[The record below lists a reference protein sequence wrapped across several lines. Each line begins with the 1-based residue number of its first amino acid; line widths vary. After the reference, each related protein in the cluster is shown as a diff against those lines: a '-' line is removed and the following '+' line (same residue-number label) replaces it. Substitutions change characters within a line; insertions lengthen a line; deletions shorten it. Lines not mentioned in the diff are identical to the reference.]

1 MDKTIKINLAG
12 ILFQIEDDAYKVLRD
27 YLQAINS
34 RLRNIPGGNETI
46 DDIEARIAEIFQSQK
61 GLSGIISK
69 ENVDAMVSIIGK
81 PEDFEHGDSFTDS
94 YIPGTQRRRLYR
106 DPGNTIIS
114 GVSGGIGAYLNIDP
128 VWIRVLFILF
138 TLLYGIG
145 FFVYIALWIALPSA
159 VTDSQKRELYGE
171 HYNTRS
177 TIKAEKQKN
186 GSYASVSSS
195 SGNEKVKDV
204 GNALNEVFRAI
215 GSFFFIFFRIL
226 VIIIGVAFVLTG
238 FASLLALI
246 MAFFFNYPVFFS
258 ADSYNASVL
267 YLPDFLNLIINP
279 SLTPWIFV
287 LAFIIVAL
295 PLLALIYWGL
305 KMVFWFHVRDFG
317 LSLAALVLWVLSI
330 SALVLI
336 LFNQGISFAE
346 SGQKNEQ
353 IIMDQHYDT
362 LYLKVDR
369 KISDLNFNKEIT
381 MPGTDYSLYINDKD
395 NELYGRPTIRMG
407 ESEDRTAK
415 IEVRKYSHGKTKKEA
430 VTKAES
436 LIYNCRISK
445 DTIFVNEY
453 FDIPTK
459 TRWTAAEI
467 RIELMLPAGTAVWID
482 KNSQD
487 LFQDWVNNGIHSWDL
502 GNKYW
507 IWTEEGLEEKL
518 PVRSK

>member
-27 YLQAINS
+27 YLQAING

-69 ENVDAMVSIIGK
+69 ENVDAMISIIGK
-81 PEDFEHGDSFTDS
+81 PEDFEHSDGFTES
-94 YIPGTQRRRLYR
+94 YVSGTYRRHLYR
-106 DPGNTIIS
+106 DPDNTIIS

-128 VWIRVLFILF
+128 VWIRLLFILF

-145 FFVYIALWIALPSA
+145 FFIYIALWIALPNA

-171 HYNTRS
+171 HYSTRL
-177 TIKAEKQKN
+177 TIKTEKQKN
-186 GSYASVSSS
+186 GSYASISNN
-195 SGNEKVKDV
+195 SGNEKVKNV
-204 GNALNEVFRAI
+204 ENALNEVFRAI
-215 GSFFFIFFRIL
+215 GSFFFIFFRIII
-226 VIIIGVAFVLTG
+226 IIIGVAFVLAG
-238 FASLLALI
+238 FASLFALI
-246 MAFFFNYPVFFS
+246 MAFFFRYPIFFS
-258 ADSYNASVL
+258 ADSFNASVL
-267 YLPDFLNLIINP
+267 YLPDFLNLVISP

-287 LAFIIVAL
+287 LTFIIVAL

-305 KMVFWFHVRDFG
+305 KMVFWFHIRDFG

-330 SALVLI
+330 SAVVMI

-381 MPGTDYSLYINDKD
+381 MPGMDYSLYINDKD
-395 NELYGRPTIRMG
+395 NELYGRPNIRIG
-407 ESEDRTAK
+407 ESEDRSAK
-415 IEVRKYSHGKTKKEA
+415 IKVRKYSHGKTKKEA

-436 LIYNCRISK
+436 LMYNYRISK

-467 RIELMLPAGTAVWID
+467 KIELLVPAGTAIWID
-482 KNSQD
+482 KNSED
-487 LFQDWVNNGIHSWDL
+487 LFQDHVSNGIHSWDL

-507 IWTEEGLEEKL
+507 TWTEEGLEEKL